1 MQIQVLKGGRG
12 ISARS
17 DSDSGIEAGDSNSC
31 DGKIKQVIRI
41 FMMIIIIM
49 VFMMSIIIMIFM
61 MSIIIMVKMMIMMTS
76 TTNCGDEKVKARLT
90 MFEA

>member
-41 FMMIIIIM
+41 FLMI
-49 VFMMSIIIMIFM
+49 
-61 MSIIIMVKMMIMMTS
+61 IIIMVKMMIMMTS

>member
-31 DGKIKQVIRI
+31 DGKIKQVSRI
-41 FMMIIIIM
+41 FMVIIIIM

-61 MSIIIMVKMMIMMTS
+61 MSIIIMVKMMIMMIS

>member
-41 FMMIIIIM
+41 FMMIVI
-49 VFMMSIIIMIFM
+49 
-61 MSIIIMVKMMIMMTS
+61 KMMIMMTS

>member
-41 FMMIIIIM
+41 FMMIIII
-49 VFMMSIIIMIFM
+49 II
-61 MSIIIMVKMMIMMTS
+61 KMMIMMTS
-76 TTNCGDEKVKARLT
+76 TKNCGDEKVKARLT

>member
-41 FMMIIIIM
+41 FMVIIIIM
-49 VFMMSIIIMIFM
+49 VFMMI
-61 MSIIIMVKMMIMMTS
+61 IIIMVKMMIMMTS

>member
-31 DGKIKQVIRI
+31 DGKIKQVSMI

-49 VFMMSIIIMIFM
+49 VFMMSIIIM
-61 MSIIIMVKMMIMMTS
+61 VKMMIMMIS

>member
-41 FMMIIIIM
+41 FLI
-49 VFMMSIIIMIFM
+49 
-61 MSIIIMVKMMIMMTS
+61 IIIMVKMMIMMTS

>member
-1 MQIQVLKGGRG
+1 MMKMQIQVLKGGRG

-49 VFMMSIIIMIFM
+49 V
-61 MSIIIMVKMMIMMTS
+61 KMMTS

>member
-31 DGKIKQVIRI
+31 DGKIKQVGRI
-41 FMMIIIIM
+41 FLMIIII
-49 VFMMSIIIMIFM
+49 
-61 MSIIIMVKMMIMMTS
+61 IIIMVKMMIMMTS

>member
-17 DSDSGIEAGDSNSC
+17 DSDSGIEAGDNNSC

-49 VFMMSIIIMIFM
+49 VFMMI
-61 MSIIIMVKMMIMMTS
+61 IIIMVKMMIMMIS